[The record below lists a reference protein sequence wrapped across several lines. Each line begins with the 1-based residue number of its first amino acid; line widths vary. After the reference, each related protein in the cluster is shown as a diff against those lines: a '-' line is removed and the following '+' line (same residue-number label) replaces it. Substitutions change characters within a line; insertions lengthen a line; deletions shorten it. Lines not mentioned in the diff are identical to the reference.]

1 MTLRLQLSWRAGR
14 GRVQDA
20 FEGGKGA
27 EPAREGVKPLIAAI
41 RA

>member
-1 MTLRLQLSWRAGR
+1 MTLSLQLSWRAGR

-20 FEGGKGA
+20 FGKAA

>member
-1 MTLRLQLSWRAGR
+1 MTQSLQLSWRAGR

-20 FEGGKGA
+20 FGKGA
-27 EPAREGVKPLIAAI
+27 EPARESVKPLIAAL